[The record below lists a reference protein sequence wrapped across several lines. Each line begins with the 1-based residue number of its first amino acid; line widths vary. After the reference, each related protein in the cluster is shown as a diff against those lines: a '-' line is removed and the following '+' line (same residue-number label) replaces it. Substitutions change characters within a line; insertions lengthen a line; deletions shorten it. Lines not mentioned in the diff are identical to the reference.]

1 MGMARAAL
9 TCFAPFAAAY
19 FIGFVFRTI
28 NAIVGADLAAD
39 MGLDAAGLGLLTSG
53 YFFAF
58 AVFQL
63 PLGILL
69 DRFGPRRVE
78 GTLLLV
84 AALGAILFA
93 SASSIAGLTAARVVI
108 GIGVS
113 GCLMGAI
120 KANVQFWPRERLPLL
135 NAAIMASGGLG
146 ALAAA
151 LPVEWLLRVSDWRTV
166 FLVLAVP
173 TAAVSLLMLW
183 LVPEK
188 TAGERTTL
196 RELLRGLGQIYRS
209 PVFWRIAPSA
219 FIGQAVFMTYHSLW
233 AGLWMRD
240 VIGLERAGAAAQ
252 LSLFAIAM
260 IPAYL
265 GGGALADRLLRRGL
279 APHRIFV
286 AFVAAYLVVQTA
298 IALSPGPG
306 SEMLWIA
313 YSITGTG
320 MVVSFSLLTPSFPA
334 AYAGRVNTALNLMV
348 FVAAFS
354 MQVGIGTV
362 ISLVAA
368 EDPSLAPLGHR
379 LSFVGLLAVQAAC
392 FLWLLWPRPAP

>member
-1 MGMARAAL
+1 
-9 TCFAPFAAAY
+9 
-19 FIGFVFRTI
+19 
-28 NAIVGADLAAD
+28 
-39 MGLDAAGLGLLTSG
+39 
-53 YFFAF
+53 
-58 AVFQL
+58 
-63 PLGILL
+63 
-69 DRFGPRRVE
+69 
-78 GTLLLV
+78 
-84 AALGAILFA
+84 
-93 SASSIAGLTAARVVI
+93 
-108 GIGVS
+108 
-113 GCLMGAI
+113 
-120 KANVQFWPRERLPLL
+120 
-135 NAAIMASGGLG
+135 
-146 ALAAA
+146 
-151 LPVEWLLRVSDWRTV
+151 
-166 FLVLAVP
+166 
-173 TAAVSLLMLW
+173 
-183 LVPEK
+183 
-188 TAGERTTL
+188 
-196 RELLRGLGQIYRS
+196 
-209 PVFWRIAPSA
+209 
-219 FIGQAVFMTYHSLW
+219 
-233 AGLWMRD
+233 
-240 VIGLERAGAAAQ
+240 
-252 LSLFAIAM
+252 M

-286 AFVAAYLVVQTA
+286 VFVAAYLVVQTA